1 MWGIGRRPPQGPLCS
16 NQVWTPKEMTTMRQ
30 QNPEIFPDRSADTAK
45 RDTPHMVALSPL
57 TEFFGIGMMLVLLL
71 FS

>member
-1 MWGIGRRPPQGPLCS
+1 
-16 NQVWTPKEMTTMRQ
+16 MRQ
-30 QNPEIFPDRSADTAK
+30 QKPEILPDRSADTAHE
-45 RDTPHMVALSPL
+45 DTSDTGELGPL

>member
-1 MWGIGRRPPQGPLCS
+1 
-16 NQVWTPKEMTTMRQ
+16 MRQ

-45 RDTPHMVALSPL
+45 RDTPHTVALSPL
-57 TEFFGIGMMLVLLL
+57 TEFFGIGMLLVLLL